1 MFTGQAAETILGFF
15 PPLLQSNKS
24 THMNIARENKEQSYK
39 RTLNQKII
47 YLPCW
52 EELREV
58 SQNILKEENTR
69 ELNKRK

>member
-15 PPLLQSNKS
+15 PPSLRSTKS
-24 THMNIARENKEQSYK
+24 THMNKARENKEQSYK
-39 RTLNQKII
+39 RTLNQKKI

-58 SQNILKEENTR
+58 GQNIRKEENTR